1 MIVRITGL
9 GSVRMKRLVR
19 ELLYGAIRSAIQIGA
34 GVVGWFLPVDL
45 MFMTYHMHTMFVP
58 LFFVFMVTIALESI
72 RARRF
77 KQLYAE
83 RMLLTKEERFMKYYL
98 PGIILAIIVFVV
110 LFPLGFLTGMSFDEP
125 FYVLV
130 VAIGLWPEVWLAHRR
145 YPTH

>member
-1 MIVRITGL
+1 VST
-9 GSVRMKRLVR
+9 KRLTR
-19 ELLYGAIRSAIQIGA
+19 EFLYGAIRSSIQIGA
-34 GVVGWFLPVDL
+34 GIVGWFLPVDL
-45 MFMTYHMHTMFVP
+45 VFFRTYHMHTIFVP
-58 LFFVFMVTIALESI
+58 MFFVFMVTIALESI

-110 LFPLGFLTGMSFDEP
+110 MFLLGFLTGVSFDEP

-130 VAIGLWPEVWLAHRR
+130 VAVGLWPEVWLARRR
-145 YPTH
+145 YRAD

>member
-58 LFFVFMVTIALESI
+58 MFFVFMVTIALESI

-98 PGIILAIIVFVV
+98 PVIVLGVIV
-110 LFPLGFLTGMSFDEP
+110 LVILFPLGFFTRMNFEQP
-125 FYVLV
+125 MYVLI

-145 YPTH
+145 YQAD